1 MAKINLTTNESTRGD
16 LKAKFVEIYFKS
28 RDLINAERNCYIQQ
42 AVEGED
48 GMLSMTSTLD
58 SEKLAEYITLLKA
71 SSAEISALAAE
82 ISATL
87 EKCQ

>member
-42 AVEGED
+42 EVESED
-48 GMLSMTSTLD
+48 GMMSMTSTLD
-58 SEKLAEYITLLKA
+58 NEKLAEYITLLKA
-71 SSAEISALAAE
+71 SSAEISALAGE
-82 ISATL
+82 ISKTL
-87 EKCQ
+87 AECE

>member
-28 RDLINAERNCYIQQ
+28 RDLINAERNCYKEQ

-48 GMLSMTSTLD
+48 GMMSMTSTLD

-71 SSAEISALAAE
+71 SSEEISTLVSEIAKTLAE
-82 ISATL
+82 C
-87 EKCQ
+87 E